1 MNGGS
6 GGNAPNSGNG
16 GSGGVGG
23 SGGNPARPK
32 LNLDILPAGQTP
44 NALGDQLSQQLPPPA
59 GVMPTQYPMQPGYV
73 PQYPQPQSQPIHQ
86 PQQFPVLPAGQY
98 TNPPFYGQPGS
109 AYPQPGYPQ
118 AVHQPIQQPIHQPS
132 SSAGQQQ
139 PTEESTLKPGVKMF
153 GQSFGLSFGLTMGVV
168 TVFIL
173 FPMLLCGGC
182 TALMIGMGA
191 VGGVAER
198 VSDQSRE
205 SEEIRREW
213 ERQQREVD
221 EANRVGAGQ

>member
-1 MNGGS
+1 MSGGS

-16 GSGGVGG
+16 GGGGGG

-32 LNLDILPAGQTP
+32 LNLDVLPAGQTP

-59 GVMPTQYPMQPGYV
+59 GVMPTQYPMQPGYA
-73 PQYPQPQSQPIHQ
+73 PQYQQPIHQ

-98 TNPPFYGQPGS
+98 ANPPFYGQHGA
-109 AYPQPGYPQ
+109 AYPQPGSSQAGYPQ
-118 AVHQPIQQPIHQPS
+118 PVQQPIQQSASP
-132 SSAGQQQ
+132 AGQQP

-173 FPMLLCGGC
+173 IPMLLCGGC

-198 VSDQSRE
+198 AAESSRE

-213 ERQQREVD
+213 ERQQREID
-221 EANRVGAGQ
+221 EAARVGEGQ